1 MVDNESDLETHTTSK
16 MKLFVAVVKSY
27 KSLTVVTKNSI

>member
-16 MKLFVAVVKSY
+16 TLMIVAKSY
-27 KSLTVVTKNSI
+27 KSLAVVTKNSI